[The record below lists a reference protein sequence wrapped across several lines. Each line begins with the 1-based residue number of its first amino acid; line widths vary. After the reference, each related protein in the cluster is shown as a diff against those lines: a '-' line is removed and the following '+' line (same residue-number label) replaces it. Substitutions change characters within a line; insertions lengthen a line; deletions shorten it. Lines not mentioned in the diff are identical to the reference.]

1 MYLRKTVTTTTFS
14 YMKIAIIGGGLAGS
28 LLSIYMARRGYEVHI
43 FEKRPD
49 SRKEGYVG
57 GRSINLALS
66 HRGIRALE
74 DLGIAKDILPL
85 AIPMRG
91 RMLHDLQGNQTF
103 FPYGKDENEYIN
115 SISRGGL
122 NEALISIAEK
132 YPNVSYHFNT
142 PCLDIDFDHNI
153 VHLKEGSFTANLIF
167 ATDGAGSIVRQ
178 KMVAAGLCQEHVD
191 FLEHGYKELAIS
203 AGKNGEF
210 LLDKHSLHI
219 WARDSFLL
227 IALPNLD
234 GSFTVTL
241 FLQNKGEESF
251 ESLHTPKKARA
262 FFEKYF
268 ADTLALMPEFEED
281 FFLNPVG
288 LLGTL
293 KAYPWAYKNTLLLGD
308 AAHAIVPFYGQG
320 MNASFEDCFLL
331 NQMID
336 SYAKDKDWETIF
348 QEFQQIRKKDAD
360 AIADLALENF
370 YEMRD
375 KVNDAEFQRMRR
387 LEYILENTYPNYHSK
402 YSMVTFHPE
411 ISYSEARDKGNRQN
425 QYLLQLCLE
434 NEDISQLNHQAIYE
448 EIAKLHG

>member
-1 MYLRKTVTTTTFS
+1 MRV
-14 YMKIAIIGGGLAGS
+14 AIIGGGLAGS
-28 LLSIYMARRGYEVHI
+28 LLSVYMARRGYEVHI
-43 FEKRPD
+43 FEKRSD
-49 SRKEGYVG
+49 SRKKGYVG

-66 HRGIRALE
+66 HRGIRALQDVGVAE
-74 DLGIAKDILPL
+74 EILPL

-91 RMLHDLQGNQTF
+91 RMLHSLEGEQSF
-103 FPYGKDENEYIN
+103 FPYGKNENEYIN

-122 NEALISIAEK
+122 NEALIAIAEK
-132 YPNVSYHFNT
+132 YPNVHYHFDT
-142 PCLDIDFDHNI
+142 PCVDIDFDEKKLYFENQTF
-153 VHLKEGSFTANLIF
+153 VADVIF
-167 ATDGAGSIVRQ
+167 ATDGAGSVIRQ
-178 KMVAAGLCQEHVD
+178 KMVAKGLCQDHTE
-191 FLEHGYKELAIS
+191 FLEHGYKELEIP

-227 IALPNLD
+227 IALPNLN

-251 ESLHTPKKARA
+251 ESLSTPQKARA

-268 ADTLALMPEFEED
+268 ADALALMPDFEED
-281 FFLNPVG
+281 FFQNPVG

-293 KAYPWAYKNTLLLGD
+293 RAYPWAYKNTLLLGD

-331 NQMID
+331 NRLID
-336 SYAKDKDWETIF
+336 THQEKWETIF
-348 QEFQQIRKKDAD
+348 QQFQQERKKDAD

-375 KVNDAEFQRMRR
+375 KVNDVEFQRMRK
-387 LEYILENTYPNYHSK
+387 LEYILENAYPDYHSK

-411 ISYSEARDKGNRQN
+411 IPYSVARDKGNKQN
-425 QYLLQLCLE
+425 EYLLKLCLE
-434 NEDISQLNHQAIYE
+434 NENIENLNYQSIYE
-448 EIAKLHG
+448 ELQRLSC

>member
-1 MYLRKTVTTTTFS
+1 
-14 YMKIAIIGGGLAGS
+14 MKIAIVGAGLAGS

-49 SRKEGYVG
+49 SRQEGYLG

-74 DLGIAKDILPL
+74 DLGIAKEILFL
-85 AIPMRG
+85 AIPMKG
-91 RMLHDLQGNQTF
+91 RMLHNLQGEQSF

-122 NEALISIAEK
+122 NEALISIAES
-132 YPNVSYHFNT
+132 YPNVKYYFNT
-142 PCLDIDFDHNI
+142 PCTNIDFDKNI
-153 VHLKEGSFTANLIF
+153 LQFKDSTFSADLVF
-167 ATDGAGSIVRQ
+167 ATDGAGSIIRQ
-178 KMVAAGLCQEHVD
+178 KMTQAGLCQDHTE
-191 FLEHGYKELAIS
+191 FLEHGYKELEIP

-227 IALPNLD
+227 IALPNLN

-251 ESLHTPKKARA
+251 ESLNTPKKARA

-268 ADTLALMPEFEED
+268 ADAIALMPDFEED

-331 NQMID
+331 NQLID
-336 SYAKDKDWETIF
+336 VYYKDWETIF
-348 QEFQQIRKKDAD
+348 QVFQQERKKDAD

-375 KVNDAEFQRMRR
+375 KVNDAEFQRMRK
-387 LEYILENTYPNYHSK
+387 LEYILENTYPDYHSK

-411 ISYSEARDKGNRQN
+411 IPYSVARDKGNKQN
-425 QYLLQLCLE
+425 AYLLKLCTE
-434 NEDISQLNHQAIYE
+434 NEDITQLNQQSIYE
-448 EIAKLHG
+448 EILNLHR

>member
-1 MYLRKTVTTTTFS
+1 
-14 YMKIAIIGGGLAGS
+14 MKIAIVGGGLAGS
-28 LLSIYMARRGYEVHI
+28 LLSVYMARRGYEVHI
-43 FEKRPD
+43 FEKRSD

-74 DLGIAKDILPL
+74 DLGVAKEVLPL

-91 RMLHDLQGNQTF
+91 RMLHDLQGKQSF

-132 YPNVSYHFNT
+132 YPNVSYYFNK
-142 PCLDIDFDHNI
+142 PCLDIDFDKNI
-153 VHLKEGSFTANLIF
+153 IQFKEDTFTADLIF
-167 ATDGAGSIVRQ
+167 ATDGAGSVVRQ
-178 KMVAAGLCQEHVD
+178 KMVQKRLCQDHTE
-191 FLEHGYKELAIS
+191 FLEHGYKELEIP

-210 LLDKHSLHI
+210 LLDKSSLHI

-251 ESLHTPKKARA
+251 ESLNTPQKARA
-262 FFEKYF
+262 FFQKYF
-268 ADTLALMPEFEED
+268 ADALALMPDFEED

-331 NQMID
+331 DKLID
-336 SYAKDKDWETIF
+336 TYSSDWETIL
-348 QEFQQIRKKDAD
+348 QKFQQERKKDAD
-360 AIADLALENF
+360 AIADLAVENF

-375 KVNDAEFQRMRR
+375 KVNDIEFQRMRK
-387 LEYILENTYPNYHSK
+387 LEHILENAYPDYHSK

-411 ISYSEARDKGNRQN
+411 IPYSLARSRGNKQN
-425 QYLLQLCLE
+425 EYLLKLCLE
-434 NEDISQLNHQAIYE
+434 NEDIATLNHQEIYKHLRVLPE
-448 EIAKLHG
+448 

>member
-1 MYLRKTVTTTTFS
+1 
-14 YMKIAIIGGGLAGS
+14 MKVAIIGGGLAGS
-28 LLSIYMARRGYEVHI
+28 LLSVYMARRGYEVHI
-43 FEKRPD
+43 FEKRSD
-49 SRKEGYVG
+49 SRKKGYVG

-74 DLGIAKDILPL
+74 DLGIAQKILPL

-91 RMLHDLQGNQTF
+91 RMLHSLEGEQSF

-122 NEALISIAEK
+122 NEALVSIAEG
-132 YPNVSYHFNT
+132 YPNVKYYFDT
-142 PCLDIDFDHNI
+142 PCLDIDFDEHKLYFENQTFI
-153 VHLKEGSFTANLIF
+153 ADVIF
-167 ATDGAGSIVRQ
+167 ATDGAGSVVRQ
-178 KMVAAGLCQEHVD
+178 KMVAKGLCQDHTE
-191 FLEHGYKELAIS
+191 FLEHGYKELEIP

-227 IALPNLD
+227 IALPNLN

-251 ESLHTPKKARA
+251 ESLCTPQKART

-268 ADTLALMPEFEED
+268 ADALALMPDFEED
-281 FFLNPVG
+281 FFQNPVG

-293 KAYPWAYKNTLLLGD
+293 RAYPWAYKNTLLLGD

-331 NQMID
+331 NQLIETH
-336 SYAKDKDWETIF
+336 SKDWETLF
-348 QEFQQIRKKDAD
+348 QTFQQERKKDAD
-360 AIADLALENF
+360 AIADLAVENF

-375 KVNDAEFQRMRR
+375 KVNDVEFQRMRK

-411 ISYSEARDKGNRQN
+411 IPYSVARDRGNKQN
-425 QYLLQLCLE
+425 EYLLKLCLE
-434 NEDISQLNHQAIYE
+434 NDHIDQLNYQHIYE
-448 EIAKLHG
+448 KLSSLQC